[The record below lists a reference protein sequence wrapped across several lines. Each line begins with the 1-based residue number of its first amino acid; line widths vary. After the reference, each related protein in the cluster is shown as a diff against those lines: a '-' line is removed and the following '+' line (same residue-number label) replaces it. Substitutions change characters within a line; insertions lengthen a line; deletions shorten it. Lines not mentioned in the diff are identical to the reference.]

1 MLIKQGMKIRSVLG
15 RGRMR
20 STPMSCRYLQ
30 RVVLPLG
37 IRRTLGMNTMKNKM
51 PRIKPIMVERIG
63 FVDTRDPSNRV
74 TLVAVNPAIRNT
86 RGRNTTIKIWRLD
99 NLEGDSI
106 VVSIPG
112 FL

>member
-1 MLIKQGMKIRSVLG
+1 
-15 RGRMR
+15 
-20 STPMSCRYLQ
+20 
-30 RVVLPLG
+30 
-37 IRRTLGMNTMKNKM
+37 MNTMKNKM
-51 PRIKPIMVERIG
+51 PRLKPIMVERIG
-63 FVDTRDPSNRV
+63 FVDTRDPSNLV

-86 RGRNTTIKIWRLD
+86 RGRNTTNKIWRLD